1 MGRREEVRAC
11 VSRVAATPLA
21 GLPMPDSIS
30 GQEEPSFVYCQVS
43 ARCPPSLDDP
53 WRLRISPT
61 PNQKKI
67 NKPHTHMQH
76 VSSHLPTR
84 RTHAEL
90 LGLAARRAPHDDPQ
104 LPSRGMPR
112 TRAHQH
118 RLLLAPGLALPRH
131 APGGPPPRRSRGRA
145 RGGSRRFLM
154 KIRRGSGVV
163 TCVRV
168 P

>member
-1 MGRREEVRAC
+1 MPTHNQKKMKTVYGKTCARLERKVDGKRKQGRGGGSRGSRSTTKSFDIKEAMMGRREGVRAC

-76 VSSHLPTR
+76 VSSHLPH
-84 RTHAEL
+84 THTC
-90 LGLAARRAPHDDPQ
+90 RATGAGCP
-104 LPSRGMPR
+104 PS
-112 TRAHQH
+112 
-118 RLLLAPGLALPRH
+118 
-131 APGGPPPRRSRGRA
+131 S
-145 RGGSRRFLM
+145 
-154 KIRRGSGVV
+154 K
-163 TCVRV
+163 
-168 P
+168 